1 MDQPTPDTPPG
12 ANPGDPSRRMLHD
25 LRGRANAIYLNA
37 AALAQSLD
45 QPNCWE
51 FIDRLRQEVVELEA
65 LLERLGRRRAD
76 VARGAAAA

>member
-1 MDQPTPDTPPG
+1 MEQSTPNTPPG
-12 ANPGDPSRRMLHD
+12 ANLGDPSRRLLHD

-51 FIDRLRQEVVELEA
+51 FIDRLRQEVVELEG
-65 LLERLGRRRAD
+65 LLEKLGRRRAEP
-76 VARGAAAA
+76 ARGAAA